1 MFRIIFIF
9 LLLINLCFSEE
20 IKLKSYTN
28 SPIIGKIKTTKKR
41 NEIKI
46 YVEGIEKIVQK
57 VWNDNSEEEY
67 YDSHEKEYY
76 DYYEE
81 EISILVDNISKNYS
95 IIDIFTIN
103 LNFDDNEEICLVL
116 KKDGKNYIKIY
127 YYSSEDDKFYD
138 FLNEEQNQEI
148 KRLFS
153 TDKNFSIDKLK
164 KYLNDKL
171 PFVELDTREF
181 LYNIKKEFDKNLL
194 SENLKFLRVNLG
206 NELVYIDNSK
216 NYYVFYYSG
225 TRNIYSL
232 FSYCEGELGK
242 NYYPIT
248 GIAYYKNYG
257 SSGDGVIR
265 KVEYKDKKI
274 LKESIIQSFE
284 PKISQDIFYD
294 LNTSRVQK
302 EYIYRNGILSKK
314 ILYTYS
320 SNGNREKVVENYD
333 DFKQIRNW
341 QKDKNGKLKE
351 RYKTEFQ
358 ELDVSKGQLLYES
371 LNTRLYTL
379 YNNKTEKWCYVLMER
394 HPKEWDYFY
403 VKEIFY
409 GTVSDLN
416 LKNGI
421 SDILK
426 NGYTE
431 IYSKSYPV
439 SLDSST
445 QIIEK
450 GYYRKN
456 KKDGM
461 WIFNYA
467 DQIYSK
473 VYYIKGI
480 PICYWD
486 YDADDRLTEFGIYIN
501 SKRIKISKKRY
512 FYGISD

>member
-28 SPIIGKIKTTKKR
+28 SPIIGNIKTTKKR

-46 YVEGIEKIVQK
+46 YVEGIEKIEQK
-57 VWNDNSEEEY
+57 VWDDSFEEV
-67 YDSHEKEYY
+67 YY

-127 YYSSEDDKFYD
+127 YYSSEDNKFYD

-194 SENLKFLRVNLG
+194 SENLKFLYATANH
-206 NELVYIDNSK
+206 ELLYIDNEK
-216 NYYVFYYSG
+216 NYYKFHYSG
-225 TRNIYSL
+225 ARNIYSL
-232 FSYCEGELGK
+232 FFYFEGKIGENIG
-242 NYYPIT
+242 YYPIT
-248 GIAYYKNYG
+248 GIAYKNYG
-257 SSGDGVIR
+257 NSGDGVI
-265 KVEYKDKKI
+265 KKAEYKDKKI

-314 ILYTYS
+314 ILYTYL
-320 SNGNREKVVENYD
+320 SNGKQEKVVENYD

-341 QKDKNGKLKE
+341 QKDKNGKLKG

-358 ELDVSKGQLLYES
+358 ELDVSKGYLLYES
-371 LNTRLYTL
+371 LNTRLYIL

-403 VKEIFY
+403 VKEIFT
-409 GTVSDLN
+409 GSISEFELNTVIFNIVRD
-416 LKNGI
+416 
-421 SDILK
+421 
-426 NGYTE
+426 GYTE
-431 IYSKSYPV
+431 IYATNYPV

-456 KKDGM
+456 KKYGM

-467 DQIYSK
+467 GQIYSK
-473 VYYIKGI
+473 VYYINGI

>member
-1 MFRIIFIF
+1 MFKIIFIF

-20 IKLKSYTN
+20 IKLNSYTN

-67 YDSHEKEYY
+67 YD
-76 DYYEE
+76 YYEG

-116 KKDGKNYIKIY
+116 KKNGKNYIKIY

-194 SENLKFLRVNLG
+194 SENLKFSHVNLG
-206 NELVYIDNSK
+206 NELIYIDNSK

-242 NYYPIT
+242 TYYPIT
-248 GIAYYKNYG
+248 GIAYYKKFG
-257 SSGDGVIR
+257 SSGDGNIR
-265 KVEYKDKKI
+265 KAEYKDNKI

-294 LNTSRVQK
+294 SNTSRVQK

-314 ILYTYS
+314 ILYTYL
-320 SNGNREKVVENYD
+320 SNGKQEKVVENYD

-351 RYKTEFQ
+351 RYMTEFQ

-371 LNTRLYTL
+371 LNTRLYFL

-394 HPKEWDYFY
+394 HPEELDYFY
-403 VKEIFY
+403 IKEIFT
-409 GTVSDLN
+409 GSISEFELNTVIFNIVRD
-416 LKNGI
+416 
-421 SDILK
+421 
-426 NGYTE
+426 GYTE
-431 IYSKSYPV
+431 IYATNYPV

-450 GYYRKN
+450 GYYKKN
-456 KKDGM
+456 KKYGM
-461 WIFNYA
+461 WIFNYGG
-467 DQIYSK
+467 QIYSK
-473 VYYIKGI
+473 VYYIHGI
-480 PICYWD
+480 PVCYWD
-486 YDADDRLTEFGIYIN
+486 YDAYDRLTEFGIYIN
-501 SKRIKISKKRY
+501 SKRIKIRKKRY
-512 FYGISD
+512 FYGISE

>member
-28 SPIIGKIKTTKKR
+28 SPIIGNIKTTKKR

-46 YVEGIEKIVQK
+46 YVEGIEKIEQK
-57 VWNDNSEEEY
+57 VWDDSFEEV
-67 YDSHEKEYY
+67 YY

-127 YYSSEDDKFYD
+127 YYSSEDNKFYD

-194 SENLKFLRVNLG
+194 SENLKFLYATANH
-206 NELVYIDNSK
+206 ELLYIDNEK
-216 NYYVFYYSG
+216 NYYKFHYSG
-225 TRNIYSL
+225 ARNIYSL
-232 FSYCEGELGK
+232 FFYFEGKIGENIG
-242 NYYPIT
+242 YYPIT
-248 GIAYYKNYG
+248 GIAYKNYG
-257 SSGDGVIR
+257 NSGDGVI
-265 KVEYKDKKI
+265 KKAEYKDKKI

-314 ILYTYS
+314 ILYTYL
-320 SNGNREKVVENYD
+320 SNGKQEKVVENYD

-341 QKDKNGKLKE
+341 QKDKNGKLKG

-358 ELDVSKGQLLYES
+358 ELDVSKGYLLYES
-371 LNTRLYTL
+371 LNTRLYIL

-403 VKEIFY
+403 VKEIFT
-409 GTVSDLN
+409 GSISEFELNTVIFNIVRD
-416 LKNGI
+416 
-421 SDILK
+421 
-426 NGYTE
+426 GYTE
-431 IYSKSYPV
+431 IYATNYPV
-439 SLDSST
+439 SLDTST

-456 KKDGM
+456 KKYGM

-467 DQIYSK
+467 GQIYSK
-473 VYYIKGI
+473 VYYINGI

>member
-9 LLLINLCFSEE
+9 LILINLCFSEE

-28 SPIIGKIKTTKKR
+28 SPIIGKIKTTKKS
-41 NEIKI
+41 NETKI
-46 YVEGIEKIVQK
+46 YVEGIEKIMQK
-57 VWNDNSEEEY
+57 VWNDNSDE
-67 YDSHEKEYY
+67 EYY

-181 LYNIKKEFDKNLL
+181 LYNLKKEFDKNLL
-194 SENLKFLRVNLG
+194 SENLKFLCANLG
-206 NELVYIDNSK
+206 DELVYTDNSK

-232 FSYCEGELGK
+232 SSYFEGELGK

-257 SSGDGVIR
+257 SSELGDGAIR

-274 LKESIIQSFE
+274 LKESIIQSIE
-284 PKISQDIFYD
+284 PKILQEVFYN
-294 LNTSRVQK
+294 LNTLRVEK
-302 EYIYRNGILSKK
+302 EYIYRDDILSKK

-320 SNGNREKVVENYD
+320 SDGKQEKVVENYD
-333 DFKQIRNW
+333 DFKQIQNW

-358 ELDVSKGQLLYES
+358 EIDVSKGQLFYKS
-371 LNTRLYTL
+371 LDNRLYTL
-379 YNNKTEKWCYVLMER
+379 YNNKTEKWCYILMQR
-394 HPKEWDYFY
+394 HPNEWEYFY
-403 VKEIFY
+403 IKEIFN
-409 GTVSDLN
+409 GTISDLN

-421 SDILK
+421 ADIFK

-450 GYYRKN
+450 GYYKKN

-467 DQIYSK
+467 GQIYSK
-473 VYYIKGI
+473 VYYINGI

-486 YDADDRLTEFGIYIN
+486 YDADNRLTEFGIYIN